1 MKYLTLN
8 EEILLL
14 AIWKLKDNAY
24 PVSISEE
31 VTKMTRRNLVY
42 GTLYRS
48 LDYALKKGLVVSR
61 RGEPTAEPGGKGKLF
76 FSLTKQGIVALLS
89 TRELQNSIWKGIN
102 IFSFE
107 NGKAWE

>member
-24 PVSISEE
+24 PVSIREE
-31 VTKMTRRNLVY
+31 IMKMTKRNPVY

-48 LDYALKKGLVVSR
+48 LEYALNKKLVVSR
-61 RGEPTAEPGGKGKLF
+61 RGEPTAERGGKGKLF
-76 FSLTKQGIVALLS
+76 FSLTKAGITALLA
-89 TRELQNSIWKGIN
+89 TRELQNSIWENIN
-102 IFSFE
+102 ITSPE
-107 NGKAWE
+107 KKKA